1 MNYTYDI
8 FLNFN
13 KTYYDFFE
21 WNNNDLFIHF
31 KKIPVIKVNH
41 KTLGDVMTYKIN
53 FKTTLNTES
62 EIYSKKGIIK
72 RNNYFIIADDKNAI
86 GVEIDNNLN
95 IINLSSL
102 VPDEEMDAIDA
113 GKKIKIVK
121 LDYSK
126 ENKKIKN
133 KFKTRQTIEKEKYI
147 KNKLQNIYN
156 KKEYDLL
163 EYIYYECNGKELDNT
178 KIKDF
183 LNKDIDKLYNIL
195 KIINI

>member
-53 FKTTLNTES
+53 LKTSLNTES